1 VCLFSR
7 PLSCPYSMQQAV
19 NRRTLDLWRCGK
31 CCCRGCNVGISERH
45 LAETCSN
52 ATCREGATTFSRFGV
67 MLTARRA
74 QGWVGCM
81 GLERA
86 QLFANYPSRL
96 FSAHKMPHYTGHT
109 LASEYRSIHT
119 SMYRY
124 ILSVPTYKCRNETE
138 SAACWCEPLVNKLA
152 TRPAR
157 APCWFS
163 PK

>member
-1 VCLFSR
+1 
-7 PLSCPYSMQQAV
+7 MHQAV

-31 CCCRGCNVGISERH
+31 CCCRGCNVGSSERH
-45 LAETCSN
+45 LAETRSN
-52 ATCREGATTFSRFGV
+52 ATCREGAMTCSRIGF

-81 GLERA
+81 GLGRA
-86 QLFANYPSRL
+86 QLVANYLSRL
-96 FSAHKMPHYTGHT
+96 FSAHKMPRYTGHT
-109 LASEYRSIHT
+109 PAPEYRSIHT
-119 SMYRY
+119 HTSIYRY
-124 ILSVPTYKCRNETE
+124 ILPVPTYKCGNETE
-138 SAACWCEPLVNKLA
+138 SVACWCEPLVNKLA